1 MTDKKLVLT
10 TAGSEEEAHRIA
22 KALVERKLAA
32 CVSIFPR
39 LVSVYRWK
47 ESIEQSEEWQL
58 WIKTTAQA
66 FPLVR
71 DAIKQLHS
79 YDLPECMC
87 LIIDDGS
94 TEYLQWMD
102 KSLR

>member
-1 MTDKKLVLT
+1 MTDKRLVLT

-22 KALVERKLAA
+22 RALVERKLAA
-32 CVSIFPR
+32 CVSVFPR
-39 LVSVYRWK
+39 IVSVYRWK
-47 ESIEQSEEWQL
+47 ESVEQSEEWQL

-79 YDLPECMC
+79 YELPECVC
-87 LIIDDGS
+87 LMVDDGS
-94 TEYLQWMD
+94 AEYLQWMD
-102 KSLR
+102 ESLR